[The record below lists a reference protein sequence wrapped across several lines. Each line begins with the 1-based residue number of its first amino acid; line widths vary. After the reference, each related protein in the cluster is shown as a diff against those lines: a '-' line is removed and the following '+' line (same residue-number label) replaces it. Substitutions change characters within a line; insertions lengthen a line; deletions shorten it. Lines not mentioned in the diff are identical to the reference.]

1 MIKKLLRAS
10 AALITVI
17 SLSASVFAVAYAASE
32 SDPYTASLSDHLYSQ
47 NSKQFEAKTTKNT
60 TGTVDEITA
69 GLSVLNYYTG
79 GTHDE
84 DFTRKYNAKEV
95 STYCYVA
102 YSAATRVTA
111 YGSHSAYDNGT
122 CTFYEFTN
130 ETFKM

>member
-32 SDPYTASLSDHLYSQ
+32 PEPYTGSLSANPYSQ
-47 NSKQFEAKTTKNT
+47 NSKQFEANTKCKN
-60 TGTVDEITA
+60 GAVDEITA

-84 DFTRKYNAKEV
+84 DFTRKYNASEV

-102 YSAATRVTA
+102 YSAATKVTA

-122 CTFYEFTN
+122 CTFYKFTN
-130 ETFKM
+130 QTFPM

>member
-17 SLSASVFAVAYAASE
+17 SLSASVFAVAYAAS
-32 SDPYTASLSDHLYSQ
+32 DTYTASLSDHAYSQ
-47 NSKQFEAKTTKNT
+47 NSKQFEANTKKNT

-102 YSAATRVTA
+102 YSAATKVTA

-122 CTFYEFTN
+122 CTFYKFTD
-130 ETFKM
+130 EIFPM

>member
-1 MIKKLLRAS
+1 M
-10 AALITVI
+10 ITVI
-17 SLSASVFAVAYAASE
+17 SLSASVFAVAYAAS
-32 SDPYTASLSDHLYSQ
+32 DPYTGSLSANPYSQ
-47 NSKQFEAKTTKNT
+47 NSKQFEANTKKNT
-60 TGTVDEITA
+60 SGSVDEITA

-84 DFTRKYNAKEV
+84 DFTRKYNASEV

>member
-1 MIKKLLRAS
+1 MIKKFLRAS

-17 SLSASVFAVAYAASE
+17 SLSASVFAVAYAASDT
-32 SDPYTASLSDHLYSQ
+32 DPYTASLSDHLYSQ
-47 NSKQFEAKTTKNT
+47 NSKQFEANTKCKN
-60 TGTVDEITA
+60 GAVDEITA